1 MSRRLPFAHPA
12 SLIATGFGVGHIPIA
27 SGSWASLAALP
38 VGWIIAE
45 QFGSLWL
52 APAAAIA
59 LLAGLWAS
67 GVYCRASGEKDPSR
81 VVIDEIAGQWLALVP
96 IAAPDP
102 VSYAIAFF
110 VFRFF
115 DIVKPWP
122 ANWCDRSLA
131 GAPGIMFDDI
141 VAGLYAA
148 AVMLGILHLNAQYG
162 FY

>member
-27 SGSWASLAALP
+27 SGSWASLATLP

-45 QFGSLWL
+45 KFGSLWL
-52 APAAAIA
+52 ALAAVAA

-67 GVYCRASGEKDPSR
+67 ALYCRASREKDPSR

-96 IAAPDP
+96 IATPDP

-110 VFRFF
+110 VFRLF

-122 ANWCDRSLA
+122 ANWCDRSLS
-131 GAPGIMFDDI
+131 GAPGVMLDDI
-141 VAGLYAA
+141 VAGFYAA
-148 AVMLGILHLNAQYG
+148 AVMYGLLLLNAEYG